1 MSRCSRSVLITACLT
16 VLLAGAVAAQVHTLP
31 VTPNASFLH
40 KDPFDSPADALP
52 IPLAGLGLTPGSIV
66 KLQSSGDWDNGPG
79 LDVHFHFAAVFSAS
93 PTLLAGTER
102 YRVPDALGVGIDQ
115 NMGVTCPNADSMD
128 TPQDF
133 RIDTTGVV
141 VTIPLGATHLFVMPL
156 DCYSV
161 DNNDPDGDCALKITV
176 IALAGV
182 GRGVAQD
189 APMAYPNPFR
199 SGTTVRLTLPAA
211 GPVQLAVHD
220 LAGRKV
226 RTLGSGEWAA
236 GAHEVRWDG
245 LDESGAPVA
254 RGAYFVRLEDSLG
267 ARTVRVSAIR

>member
-1 MSRCSRSVLITACLT
+1 MSRCSRIALVTACLT
-16 VLLAGAVAAQVHTLP
+16 VQLAGAAAAQVITVP
-31 VTPNASFLH
+31 VVANASFLH
-40 KDPFDSPADALP
+40 ADPTDVPADAIP
-52 IPLAGLGLTPGSIV
+52 IPLAGLGLTPGSVV

-79 LDVHFHFAAVFSAS
+79 ADIHFWQAGVFSGS
-93 PTLLAGTER
+93 STLLARTER
-102 YRVPDALGVGIDQ
+102 YRVPDALSVGI
-115 NMGVTCPNADSMD
+115 NINLGVTCPYADSMD

-161 DNNDPDGDCALKITV
+161 DNTDPDGDCALKITV

-182 GRGVAQD
+182 ESGLAQG
-189 APMAYPNPFR
+189 APTAYPNPFR
-199 SGTTVRLTLPAA
+199 SGTTVRFTLPGA
-211 GPVQLAVHD
+211 GPVRLAVHD
-220 LAGRKV
+220 LAGRRL
-226 RTLGSGEWAA
+226 RTLASGEWAA

-245 LDESGAPVA
+245 LDERGAPVA
-254 RGAYFVRLEDSLG
+254 RGTYFVRLEDPLG

>member
-1 MSRCSRSVLITACLT
+1 MSRCSRIVVAVACLT
-16 VLLAGAVAAQVHTLP
+16 ALLAGAAAAQVHTVP
-31 VTPNASFLH
+31 ITPNASFLH
-40 KDPFDSPADALP
+40 KDPFDSPADAVP

-79 LDVHFHFAAVFSAS
+79 ADVHFHFAAVFSAS
-93 PTLLAGTER
+93 STLLPATER

-115 NMGVTCPNADSMD
+115 NMGVTCPSADSMD

-161 DNNDPDGDCALKITV
+161 DNTDPDGDCALTITV

-182 GRGVAQD
+182 RGGVAD
-189 APMAYPNPFR
+189 AAPLAYPNPFR
-199 SGTTVRLTLPAA
+199 GGTSIRFALPQP
-211 GPVQLAVHD
+211 GPLRLAVHD
-220 LAGRKV
+220 VTGRRV
-226 RTLGSGEWAA
+226 RTLASGEWAA
-236 GAHEVRWDG
+236 GSHEVRWDG
-245 LDESGAPVA
+245 LDSHGAPVA
-254 RGAYFVRLEDSLG
+254 RGTYFVRLEDALG
-267 ARTVRVSAIR
+267 ARTLRVSAIR